1 MILTCPECA
10 TGYFVDDAQ
19 IRPGGRTVRCAAC
32 GARWTVHKD
41 APLEL
46 TASDTEGALG
56 RELSP
61 AELEPPPLTG
71 DDLPKVFRERA
82 SEQQKMRQAM
92 VTGLIW
98 GGLAVAVVL
107 IIGALILFRE
117 AVVRAVPSTAAA
129 YKAIGLPV
137 NRIGLTIEGVHAE
150 PALQDG
156 HAALSVSMS
165 VRNVEDHPVES
176 PPLSI
181 VLLNA
186 QGKRVGGQI
195 VRPANPRIAPGEQKF
210 FATAILDPPLTAHD
224 LEVTFALDAVGKY
237 PIARQVKAA
246 ASAATP
252 ALPPSPSLRGEASPE
267 TPILPADAATAAPPP
282 TAAGASAT
290 ATPQASGAAK
300 AGPAPATPTVRA
312 PISSGPSRT
321 APSTTAGAPHG

>member
-46 TASDTEGALG
+46 TASDTEGALAK
-56 RELSP
+56 EPPP
-61 AELEPPPLTG
+61 AELEPAPLTG

-92 VTGLIW
+92 VAGLIW
-98 GGLAVAVVL
+98 GGLAVALVL
-107 IIGALILFRE
+107 IVGALILFRE
-117 AVVRAVPSTAAA
+117 AVVRAIPSTAAA

-252 ALPPSPSLRGEASPE
+252 ALPPSPALRGEASPE
-267 TPILPADAATAAPPP
+267 APPPADTAATAAV
-282 TAAGASAT
+282 AAPDQPKGAT
-290 ATPQASGAAK
+290 APPQPSSMGK
-300 AGPAPATPTVRA
+300 AATPSARA
-312 PISSGPSRT
+312 PISPAKP
-321 APSTTAGAPHG
+321 APTKPAGASHD

>member
-19 IRPGGRTVRCAAC
+19 IKPGGRMVRCAAC
-32 GARWTVHKD
+32 GARWMAQPDT
-41 APLEL
+41 PLEL
-46 TASDTEGALG
+46 TNDESEGALA
-56 RELSP
+56 REPGAADVEP
-61 AELEPPPLTG
+61 AELTG

-82 SEQQKMRQAM
+82 NEQEKMRQARM
-92 VTGLIW
+92 MGLIW
-98 GGLAVAVVL
+98 GGVALLVVVL
-107 IIGALILFRE
+107 VVCLVVFRE

-137 NRIGLTIEGVHAE
+137 NRVGLTIEGVHAE

-156 HAALSVSMS
+156 HAALSVSMT
-165 VRNVEDHPVES
+165 VRNVEDHPIDS

-224 LEVTFALDAVGKY
+224 LEVTFALDAVGKA
-237 PIARQVKAA
+237 PAPRPPVRLAP
-246 ASAATP
+246 AATP
-252 ALPPSPSLRGEASPE
+252 ALPPAPTLRGAASPE
-267 TPILPADAATAAPPP
+267 EPASPGAPAVEGGVSVPISPGAP
-282 TAAGASAT
+282 AGAST
-290 ATPQASGAAK
+290 AP
-300 AGPAPATPTVRA
+300 PAPAKPAA
-312 PISSGPSRT
+312 PAKP
-321 APSTTAGAPHG
+321 